1 MHLIDFTKFAN
12 IVDGTRRSSESFYTG
27 TNAATGSSL
36 WQTPV
41 ATSQDVEDAVVA
53 ARKAFGSWAAKT
65 YKDRTELLERFAD
78 IFLAH
83 ANQFIELL
91 GAETGRSYEISEKR
105 QEDETKYTI
114 VRYEPLGVVAAICP
128 WNSIGKIAPAIA
140 TGNCVIVKP
149 SPFAP
154 YTALKLVE
162 LAQQVFPP
170 GVVQALGG
178 DDHLGPQLVRHPG
191 IQKISFTGSTI
202 AGKKIMEACA
212 GTVKRL
218 TLEMAGNNPSLV
230 LPDVDIEKTAPLIAA
245 GLWFNAGQICLAS
258 RRLYIHET
266 IYESFVDAL
275 ARATNSAAKDV
286 VANVG
291 PVQNYMQLKKLQALF
306 EDIRKRGYKIRTEQA
321 GIRDGEGF
329 YAFPTIVDNPPP
341 DSTIVK
347 EEHFGPV
354 IPCIPFSDVDEA
366 IRLANNTESGLAASI
381 WTNQMELAEDIA
393 RRLEA
398 GNIFINGPPQ
408 PDPFVPFGGH
418 KQSGIGVEYGLEG
431 LLSYCQIKSIY
442 KYQ

>member
-91 GAETGRSYEISEKR
+91 AKYEIPEKR

-128 WNSIGKIAPAIA
+128 WN
-140 TGNCVIVKP
+140 
-149 SPFAP
+149 
-154 YTALKLVE
+154 
-162 LAQQVFPP
+162 FP
-170 GVVQALGG
+170 LM
-178 DDHLGPQLVRHPG
+178 L
-191 IQKISFTGSTI
+191 
-202 AGKKIMEACA
+202 
-212 GTVKRL
+212 
-218 TLEMAGNNPSLV
+218 
-230 LPDVDIEKTAPLIAA
+230 AA

-306 EDIRKRGYKIRTEQA
+306 EDICKRGYKIRTEQA

-381 WTNQMELAEDIA
+381 WTNQIELAEDIA